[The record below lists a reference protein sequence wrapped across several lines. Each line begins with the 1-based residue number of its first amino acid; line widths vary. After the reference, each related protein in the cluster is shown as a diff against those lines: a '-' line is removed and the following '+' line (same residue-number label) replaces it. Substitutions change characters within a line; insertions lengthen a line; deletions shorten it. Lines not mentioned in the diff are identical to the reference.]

1 MKGKHKEKNDVISNI
16 IVRRGGRK
24 VLYCIYIYIYISISF
39 SLVNIEIAVGFVV
52 IVFNQKKY

>member
-16 IVRRGGRK
+16 IVRRGGRNCI
-24 VLYCIYIYIYISISF
+24 VIYIYIYISISF

>member
-16 IVRRGGRK
+16 IVRRGGRN
-24 VLYCIYIYIYISISF
+24 CIVIYIYISISF